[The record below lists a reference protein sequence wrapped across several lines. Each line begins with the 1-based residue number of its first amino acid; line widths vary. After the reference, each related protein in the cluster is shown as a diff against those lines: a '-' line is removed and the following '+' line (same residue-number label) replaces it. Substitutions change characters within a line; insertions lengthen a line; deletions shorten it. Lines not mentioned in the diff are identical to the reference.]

1 MKAKKNDLILIGI
14 VLIIAAVFFLGY
26 RLTVGKGD
34 GGTVLITMASKEY
47 ACLNLDEDGTYIIKA
62 NQQLKKIDSNNMP
75 EAPYNVLTIK
85 EKTVYMTEASCPD
98 LLCVHQAKISK
109 TGEQIVC
116 LPNKVVVEIING
128 KSNDVDVVA
137 T

>member
-1 MKAKKNDLILIGI
+1 MKAKKNDFILIGI

-47 ACLNLDEDGTYIIKA
+47 ARLNLDEDGTYIIKA
-62 NQQLKKIDSNNMP
+62 NQQLKKLDSNNMP

-85 EKTVYMTEASCPD
+85 GSIYGRSFMS
-98 LLCVHQAKISK
+98 
-109 TGEQIVC
+109 
-116 LPNKVVVEIING
+116 
-128 KSNDVDVVA
+128 
-137 T
+137 